1 MKAQIRRTQQ
11 GFTLIEALV
20 ALLVMSFGML
30 AVAGFQTNLS
40 LSSDVAK
47 QRTEA
52 TRLAQ
57 EKIEELRTFDNL
69 TSYASN
75 MVSSTSGTEETI
87 SSNTTNTS
95 YLRRW
100 SVTTAATP
108 DTGRSIF
115 VTVGWTDRAGNQE
128 QVQLFSHISATDPAL
143 NGSLFFPLPDGTILR
158 RPKNRNIDIPI
169 PAISIAGTGK
179 SFIPWTGGETQTY
192 LVFSD
197 ASGDIVQKCTDEP
210 TADNLDTNVCATFDG
225 YLLSGYITGTASQV
239 ALVTK
244 IVVPFGGQQYVNG
257 TPECS
262 VTAAIDQTTN
272 TPIAATK
279 SYVCLIQP
287 TDHDNNF
294 NNARV
299 WSGRVDLAGA
309 TSASL
314 AGTYTCRFSSDEN
327 TTENDKH
334 PAVYSLVDRSLDNQ
348 NFYISASNCASE
360 QYFRVLHLTN
370 TGLTYTVTY
379 NANGGTG
386 TVPSDATAYGAG
398 NLITVLTSPTPARE
412 NYTFLGW
419 SLNTSGD
426 IVTSFTMPANNTALY
441 AQWTTSSTFQVT
453 YNINSGTGSV
463 PTDTT
468 AYMPGST
475 VIVQTSPTPTKEGNI
490 FGGWSLTTNGPAITS
505 FAMPA
510 SNTTLYAKWTE
521 AYRVTYSA
529 NGGTSPVPEDATT
542 YVSGST
548 VAVKGSPAPIR
559 SGYNFAGWSLTTN
572 GTVVTSFT
580 MPANNTTLYAK
591 WNPIKWTTPTFAT
604 MPWSGSGN
612 QKTLTWVAVTG
623 ANYKLYSCKDTNAKS
638 CTNVALDPTSPITTT
653 SVTTPTMANKDAWC
667 YKVVAT
673 GTPNS
678 DSDASALKC
687 VIRSASGT
695 YSYP

>member
-1 MKAQIRRTQQ
+1 MKAQIRRTQK

-30 AVAGFQTNLS
+30 AVAGFQINLS

-57 EKIEELRTFDNL
+57 EKMEELRTFDNL

-75 MVSSTSGTEETI
+75 MVSSTSGTEDTI
-87 SSNTTNTS
+87 TSSTSNTS

-100 SVTTAATP
+100 AITTAATP
-108 DTGRSIF
+108 DTGRSVF
-115 VTVGWTDRAGNQE
+115 VTVAWTDRAGNPE
-128 QVQLFSHISATDPAL
+128 QVQLFSHISATDLAL

-179 SFIPWTGGETQTY
+179 SFIPWTGAETQTY

-210 TADNLDTNVCATFDG
+210 NADNLDTNVCTTFDG
-225 YLLSGYITGTASQV
+225 YLLSGYITGTESQV

-244 IVVPFGGQQYVNG
+244 IVVPFGSQQYVNG

-262 VTAAIDQTTN
+262 VTAAINQTTN
-272 TPIAATK
+272 TAIAGTK

-287 TDHDNNF
+287 TDHDSNANS
-294 NNARV
+294 ARV

-309 TSASL
+309 TKASL
-314 AGTYTCRFSSDEN
+314 AGTYTCRFTTDEN

-360 QYFRVLHLTN
+360 DDFRVLHLTN
-370 TGLTYTVTY
+370 TGQTYTVTY

-386 TVPSDATAYGAG
+386 TVPIDVTEYAAG
-398 NLITVLTSPTPARE
+398 NLITVLASPTPTRE
-412 NYTFLGW
+412 TYTFLGW
-419 SLNTSGD
+419 SLSSSGAVVK
-426 IVTSFTMPANNTALY
+426 IFTMPTSNTTLY

-453 YNINSGTGSV
+453 YNINGGTGSV
-463 PTDTT
+463 PTDATS
-468 AYMPGST
+468 YLPGST
-475 VIVQTSPTPTKEGNI
+475 VTVLPSPTPTKASST
-490 FGGWSLTTNGPAITS
+490 FGGWSLTMNGPAITS
-505 FAMPA
+505 FTMLA
-510 SNTTLYAKWTE
+510 SNITLYAKWTE
-521 AYRVTYSA
+521 AYRVIYSA
-529 NGGTSPVPEDATT
+529 NGGTSPVPEDAAT

-548 VAVKGSPAPIR
+548 VAVKGSPAPTRI
-559 SGYNFAGWSLTTN
+559 GYNFAGWSLTAGGSEVTN
-572 GTVVTSFT
+572 FT
-580 MPANNTTLYAK
+580 MPANNTTLYAR
-591 WNPIKWTTPTFAT
+591 WNLIKWSTPTFAT
-604 MPWSGSGN
+604 MPWSGSGDA
-612 QKTLTWVAVTG
+612 KTLTWAAVTG
-623 ANYKLYSCKDTNAKS
+623 ANYKLYSCYADDAKT
-638 CTNVALDPTSPITTT
+638 CFDFTLDPTSPIPAT
-653 SVTTPTMANKDAWC
+653 SVTTPTMDKKDVWC
-667 YKVVAT
+667 YKIVAT

-687 VIRSASGT
+687 VIRSASGS
-695 YSYP
+695 YSYL